1 MKIVSLILARGGSKG
16 IKNKNM
22 KNLCGRPLISYSIDA
37 SKRSRVDET
46 WVSTDDKKIKSI
58 SLKNDAL
65 VIDRPA
71 ELATDTSPSEDSL
84 IHFTKNV
91 DFDIL
96 VFLQPTSPLLK
107 HTDINNALELMN
119 KYDSIFSGYKDHW
132 LPRWNKNFKA
142 INFDIAKRPRRQ
154 DVHPEYVEN
163 GALYITKKD
172 FLLKSRL
179 RYSGKIG
186 VYEMPFSRSFQ
197 IDNNDDFLLI
207 EKII

>member
-1 MKIVSLILARGGSKG
+1 MSLILARGGSKG
-16 IKNKNM
+16 IKNKNI
-22 KNLCGRPLISYSIDA
+22 KTLQGRPLISYSIDA
-37 SKRSRVDET
+37 SKSKVDET

-71 ELATDTSPSEDSL
+71 EPATDTSPSEDSL
-84 IHFTKNV
+84 IHFTENV
-91 DFDIL
+91 NFDIL

-132 LPRWNKNFKA
+132 LPRWNKNIKA
-142 INFDIAKRPRRQ
+142 INWDITKRPRRQ
-154 DVHPEYVEN
+154 DVLLEYVEN

-172 FLLKSRL
+172 LLLKSRL

-197 IDNNDDFLLI
+197 IDNNDDFQLI